1 MTETQLIK
9 GDALK
14 KEWEYLEKE
23 LSDINKII
31 ANEGGRIM
39 IYVGKSGYVYFE
51 PKTSD
56 ESIEGVLDEINHGL
70 KIARDLIEMRIT
82 HLKEIFN
89 KI

>member
-31 ANEGGRIM
+31 ASEEGRIM
-39 IYVGKSGYVYFE
+39 IKVGESGHVYFE
-51 PKTSD
+51 PKSSD